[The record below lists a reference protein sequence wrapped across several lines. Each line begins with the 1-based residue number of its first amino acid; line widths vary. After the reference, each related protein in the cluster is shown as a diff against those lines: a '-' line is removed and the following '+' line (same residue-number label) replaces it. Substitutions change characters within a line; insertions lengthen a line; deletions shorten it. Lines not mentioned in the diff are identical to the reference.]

1 MEIMPIFAQKIPF
14 GRVKCYNGRSAVFC
28 APQTAPEI
36 VRLTASGRAMREK
49 SAPRSLAYHGETGT
63 DVRCTSKLYYNKPPP
78 RFASIFFIFS
88 SIFLSRPA
96 ASSHAR
102 RSTASS
108 HRYGLH
114 LHFPMP
120 AVRSCS
126 RYRSFRCPS
135 QSSPGTYSPGGKN
148 RCQPRYVPLRL
159 AG

>member
-49 SAPRSLAYHGETGT
+49 AHRAPSRITGRLAQMCAAHLKFIITNLPL
-63 DVRCTSKLYYNKPPP
+63 DLQV
-78 RFASIFFIFS
+78 FFFIFS
-88 SIFLSRPA
+88 SIFLSRQA

-102 RSTASS
+102 RRTASS
-108 HRYGLH
+108 HRCGLH
-114 LHFPMP
+114 LHFSMP

-126 RYRSFRCPS
+126 RYQSFRCPS
-135 QSSPGTYSPGGKN
+135 QSAPGTYSPGGKN